1 MMRAIIITFWLALA
15 ALCCCDAALAHAAL
29 VESHPADGA
38 VVEEAPSV
46 VRLHFNEPVSSL
58 VVSLTDGRGHVHRG
72 LRVAARNEVL
82 EVGMPGDLPRGSH
95 VLSYRVTSGDGHP
108 IGGSIVFAVGIATE
122 SGPTP
127 APEGNDAVRRILWLA
142 RVALY
147 LGLFAGVGGV
157 FFQAWLAP
165 SLKAGRTKRILTCF
179 VVLGILAATMSLG
192 LQGVDALGE
201 TPASLGTAVAWAAG
215 WRTSFGPTAAIGAA
229 TLLIAGMGL
238 YVSTGW
244 RRGCSLAAMA
254 GVGLSLAWSGHASAA
269 APQWLTRPAVFLH
282 AVGVAYWI
290 GALIPLAFA
299 IRQAPAQAL
308 PVVRRFSTGALV
320 AVAVLT
326 LAGLVLAVI
335 QVEAP
340 ANLTGTDYG
349 QVLIAKTLLVVA
361 LLGLAALN
369 RIRLT
374 PALAVPGGPGGTWLV
389 RSVAVEI
396 VLSVAILGVVGL
408 WRFTPPP
415 RALTAATKA
424 AASASVH
431 LHSPRIMAQVTL
443 SPGRAGAMRA
453 RIVTSSGRAEAI
465 SPKEVTLVLARP
477 EAGIEAIARPARQDG
492 RQGWLVDGLFLPQA
506 GAWQVK
512 VDILVD
518 DFEKASL
525 EGSIIVGP

>member
-1 MMRAIIITFWLALA
+1 
-15 ALCCCDAALAHAAL
+15 
-29 VESHPADGA
+29 
-38 VVEEAPSV
+38 VEEAPAA
-46 VRLHFNEPVSSL
+46 VRLHFNEPVSPL
-58 VVSLTDGRGHVHRG
+58 VVSLTDARGHVHRG
-72 LRVAARNEVL
+72 LDVAARNEVL
-82 EVGMPGDLPRGSH
+82 EVAIPGDLPRGSH

-108 IGGSIVFAVGIATE
+108 IGGSIVFSVGAATE
-122 SGPTP
+122 PGTKP
-127 APEGNDAVRRILWLA
+127 ALEGDDAVRRGLWLA

-147 LGLFAGVGGV
+147 LGLFAGAGGA

-165 SLKAGRTKRILTCF
+165 GLKAGRIRRVLIGF
-179 VVLGILAATMSLG
+179 VVLGIPAAAMSLG
-192 LQGVDALGE
+192 LQGIDALGE
-201 TPASLGTAVAWAAG
+201 TPASLGTAAAWAAG
-215 WRTSFGPTAAIGAA
+215 WRTSFGPTAAIGATA
-229 TLLIAGMGL
+229 LLLAAIGL
-238 YVSTGW
+238 HGSTGQ
-244 RRGCSLAAMA
+244 RRACSLAAMT

-282 AVGVAYWI
+282 AVAVAYWV
-290 GALIPLAFA
+290 GALVPLAFA
-299 IRQAPAQAL
+299 VRQDPASAL
-308 PVVRRFSTGALV
+308 PVVRRFSTGALA

-326 LAGLVLAVI
+326 LAGVLLAVI

-340 ANLTGTDYG
+340 ANLTGTEYG
-349 QVLIAKTLLVVA
+349 QVLIAKTLLVIS

-374 PALAVPGGPGGTWLV
+374 PALAMPGGSGGAWLV
-389 RSVAVEI
+389 RSVAAEI
-396 VLSVAILGVVGL
+396 VLSVAILGLVGL

-415 RALTAATKA
+415 RARATGIEA

-443 SPGRAGAMRA
+443 SPGRAGATRA
-453 RIVTSSGRAEAI
+453 RIVVASGRAEPI

-477 EAGIEAIARPARQDG
+477 DAGIEAIARPARQDG
-492 RQGWLVDGLFLPQA
+492 RQGWLVDGLVLPQA

-525 EGSIIVGP
+525 EGSITVVP